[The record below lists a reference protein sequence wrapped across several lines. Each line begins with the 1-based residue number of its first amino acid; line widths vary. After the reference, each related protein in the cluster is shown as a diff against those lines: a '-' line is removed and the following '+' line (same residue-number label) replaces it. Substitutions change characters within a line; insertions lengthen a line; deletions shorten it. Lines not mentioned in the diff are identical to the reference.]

1 MVFTIAQQ
9 AQFFTAAD
17 RIGLSAG
24 AFALLTEEG
33 INTPDKLAIGTKD
46 FWDNFFSE
54 MQKPKLVQTQ
64 AAANIRFMQR
74 LRAL

>member
-9 AQFFTAAD
+9 TQFFTSAD
-17 RIGLSAG
+17 RSGLSAG

-33 INTPDKLAIGTKD
+33 INTPDKLTIGTKD

-64 AAANIRFMQR
+64 AAANGNQ
-74 LRAL
+74 AVY